1 VEVVARS
8 LLGRSVVA
16 VKVCASQVF
25 ACVFV
30 SIRAQLANDHREPS
44 EITVF

>member
-1 VEVVARS
+1 MEVVARS
-8 LLGRSVVA
+8 FLGRSDVA
-16 VKVCASQVF
+16 VQVCASQVF

-30 SIRAQLANDHREPS
+30 SIRVRLANVHREPS